1 MRNKGTFNFSGNLEV
16 KKDAPLEA
24 GSIVPTYADLTK
36 AETWTDE
43 EGSVWVY
50 KGKNVTCEDRPGKLY
65 QLTSTDYTK
74 TSNWVEI
81 GDGGTGGGIAEA
93 PKDGKLYGRQNAT
106 WSEINDLILLPS
118 MIITISQHSSS
129 EEILEVFG
137 GLESFK
143 ALMIKIASSNKP
155 LAIAD
160 SNQSSSTSAF
170 VIYHTCTY
178 VESTSKI
185 TIEVMYQLGT
195 AVYDMVIRYEN
206 ETASATVNSFLY
218 QTNKDLE
225 VYYFEPGISQ
235 GKISQEEYTALQNA
249 ITNKK
254 VIMTYVGMADLS
266 ATGSRIPVAAYAID
280 NEISLNFVI
289 DQDSAYPL
297 WVYIQINGS
306 TRDITVTKSVIK
318 QDVYTFIPTI
328 SDGKVKQSDFDNLL
342 AAINDHKIIMI
353 DCGLGELQNTGYYTP
368 AMALYDSSNIIISY
382 NIDMLSYFVGIQS
395 DLLIIVDRTRIADED
410 QVLLKDN
417 TDKYTPTNDYS
428 PATKKYVDDSSF
440 GSTIEISDASLLTTN
455 ANLSDTTASNWIISI
470 FGNEQSFRDVVSD
483 IISNRTRYW
492 FNVTGV
498 NNNVIEMS
506 SINVYKSQDGTIY
519 ELRFIITYY
528 TADTQIT
535 KRISIIQTNKS
546 YHVKINDLMQSN
558 NLTTATKISA
568 TDYAVLDP
576 KDANTMYAVTE

>member
-81 GDGGTGGGIAEA
+81 GGGGTGGGIAEA
-93 PKDGKLYGRQNAT
+93 PEDGKLYGRQNAT
-106 WSEINDLILLPS
+106 WSEINDYI
-118 MIITISQHSSS
+118 MIPEGIMFLENTSTSD
-129 EEILEVFG
+129 EILDAFG
-137 GLESFK
+137 GLDQFIE
-143 ALMIKIASSNKP
+143 LTNEIASNNKP
-155 LAIAD
+155 LILAANSAGTSQSIVFIFAMC
-160 SNQSSSTSAF
+160 STNSSSLNRTLNLYSQAGSDLNS
-170 VIYHTCTY
+170 I
-178 VESTSKI
+178 
-185 TIEVMYQLGT
+185 L
-195 AVYDMVIRYEN
+195 IRYEN
-206 ETASATVNSFLY
+206 GQASFTKIIKGL
-218 QTNKDLE
+218 QTTPE
-225 VYYFEPGISQ
+225 VYYFSPTIQSNKVTQ
-235 GKISQEEYTALQNA
+235 DDYTKLQQAITDGKI
-249 ITNKK
+249 IT
-254 VIMTYVGMADLS
+254 VPVGITDLTT
-266 ATGSRIPVAAYAID
+266 TGSRIPVAAYAID

-297 WVYIQINGS
+297 WVYIRINGS

-353 DCGLGELQNTGYYTP
+353 DYGLGELQSTGYYIP
-368 AMALYDSSNIIISY
+368 AMAWYDSSNIIISY
-382 NIDMLSYFVGIQS
+382 NIDIFRYFIGIQS
-395 DLLIIVDRTRIADED
+395 DLLISADSTRVADED
-410 QVLLKDN
+410 QVLLKNN
-417 TDKYTPTNDYS
+417 TDEYTPTNKYN
-428 PATKKYVDDSSF
+428 PATKKYVDDLSF

-455 ANLSDTTASNWIISI
+455 ANLSDTVASNWIISI
-470 FGNEQSFRDVVSD
+470 FGNEQNFRNVVSD
-483 IISNRTRYW
+483 IINNRTRYW
-492 FNVTGV
+492 FKVSGANA
-498 NNNVIEMS
+498 NVIEMS
-506 SINVYKSQDGTIY
+506 SVNAYKSQDSTIY
-519 ELRFIITYY
+519 ELHFIITYY

-535 KRISIIQTNKS
+535 KRISIIQTNNS

-568 TDYAVLDP
+568 TDYAALDP

>member
-81 GDGGTGGGIAEA
+81 GGGGTGGGIAEA
-93 PKDGKLYGRQNAT
+93 PEDGKLYGRQNAT
-106 WSEINDLILLPS
+106 WSEINDYI
-118 MIITISQHSSS
+118 MIPEGIMFLENTSTSD
-129 EEILEVFG
+129 EILDAFG
-137 GLESFK
+137 GLDQFIE
-143 ALMIKIASSNKP
+143 LTNEIASNNKP
-155 LAIAD
+155 LILAANYAGTSQSIVFIFAMC
-160 SNQSSSTSAF
+160 STNSSSLNRTLNLYSQAGNDLNS
-170 VIYHTCTY
+170 I
-178 VESTSKI
+178 
-185 TIEVMYQLGT
+185 L
-195 AVYDMVIRYEN
+195 IRYEN
-206 ETASATVNSFLY
+206 GQASFTKIIKGL
-218 QTNKDLE
+218 QTTPE
-225 VYYFEPGISQ
+225 VYYFSPTIQSNKVTQ
-235 GKISQEEYTALQNA
+235 DDYTKLQQAITDGKI
-249 ITNKK
+249 IT
-254 VIMTYVGMADLS
+254 VPVGIVDLTT
-266 ATGSRIPVAAYAID
+266 TGSRIPVAAYAID

-297 WVYIQINGS
+297 WVYIRINGS

-353 DCGLGELQNTGYYTP
+353 DYGLGELQSTGYYIP
-368 AMALYDSSNIIISY
+368 AMAWYDNSNIIISY
-382 NIDMLSYFVGIQS
+382 NIDIFKYFIGIQS
-395 DLLIIVDRTRIADED
+395 DLLISADSTRIANED
-410 QVLLKDN
+410 QVLLKNN
-417 TDKYTPTNDYS
+417 TDEYTPTNKYN
-428 PATKKYVDDSSF
+428 PATKKYVDDLSF

-455 ANLSDTTASNWIISI
+455 ANLSDTAASNWIISI
-470 FGNEQSFRDVVSD
+470 FGNEQSFRNVVSD

-498 NNNVIEMS
+498 NVNVIEMS
-506 SINVYKSQDGTIY
+506 SVNAYKSQNGTIY
-519 ELRFIITYY
+519 ELHFIITYY
-528 TADTQIT
+528 IADTQIT
-535 KRISIIQTNKS
+535 KRISIIQTNNS

-568 TDYAVLDP
+568 TDYAALDP

>member
-81 GDGGTGGGIAEA
+81 GGGGTGGGIAEA
-93 PKDGKLYGRQNAT
+93 PEDGKLYGRQNAT
-106 WSEINDLILLPS
+106 WSEINDYI
-118 MIITISQHSSS
+118 MIPEGIMFLENTSTSD
-129 EEILEVFG
+129 EILDAFG
-137 GLESFK
+137 GLDQFIE
-143 ALMIKIASSNKP
+143 LTNEIASNNKP
-155 LAIAD
+155 LILAANSAGTSQSIVFIFAMC
-160 SNQSSSTSAF
+160 STNSSSLNRTLNLYSQAGSDLNS
-170 VIYHTCTY
+170 I
-178 VESTSKI
+178 
-185 TIEVMYQLGT
+185 L
-195 AVYDMVIRYEN
+195 IRYEN
-206 ETASATVNSFLY
+206 GQASFTKIIKGL
-218 QTNKDLE
+218 QTTPE
-225 VYYFEPGISQ
+225 VYYFSPTIQSNKVTQ
-235 GKISQEEYTALQNA
+235 DDYTKLQQAITDGKI
-249 ITNKK
+249 IT
-254 VIMTYVGMADLS
+254 VPVGIADLTT
-266 ATGSRIPVAAYAID
+266 TGSRIPVAAYAID

-297 WVYIQINGS
+297 WVYIRINGS

-353 DCGLGELQNTGYYTP
+353 DYGLGELQSTGYYIP
-368 AMALYDSSNIIISY
+368 AMAWYDNSNIIISY
-382 NIDMLSYFVGIQS
+382 NIDIFKYFIGIQS
-395 DLLIIVDRTRIADED
+395 DLLISADSTRIANED
-410 QVLLKDN
+410 QVLLKNN
-417 TDKYTPTNDYS
+417 TDEYTPTNKYN
-428 PATKKYVDDSSF
+428 PATKKYVDDLSF

-470 FGNEQSFRDVVSD
+470 FGNEQNFRNVVSD
-483 IISNRTRYW
+483 IINNRTRYW
-492 FNVTGV
+492 FKVSGANA
-498 NNNVIEMS
+498 NIIEMS
-506 SINVYKSQDGTIY
+506 SVNVYKSQDSTIY
-519 ELRFIITYY
+519 ELHFIITYY
-528 TADTQIT
+528 IADNQIT
-535 KRISIIQTNKS
+535 KRISIIQTSDS
-546 YHVKINDLMQSN
+546 YHVKINDIMQSN

-568 TDYAVLDP
+568 TDYAALDP
-576 KDANTMYAVTE
+576 KDASTMYAVTK

>member
-81 GDGGTGGGIAEA
+81 GGGGTGGGIAEA
-93 PKDGKLYGRQNAT
+93 PEDGKLYGRQNAT
-106 WSEINDLILLPS
+106 WSEINDYIMMPEGIMFLENTS
-118 MIITISQHSSS
+118 TSD
-129 EEILEVFG
+129 EILDAFG
-137 GLESFK
+137 GLDQFIE
-143 ALMIKIASSNKP
+143 LTNEIASNNKP
-155 LAIAD
+155 LILAANYAGTSQSIVFIFAMC
-160 SNQSSSTSAF
+160 STNSSSLNRTLNLYSQAGSDLNS
-170 VIYHTCTY
+170 ILI
-178 VESTSKI
+178 K
-185 TIEVMYQLGT
+185 
-195 AVYDMVIRYEN
+195 YEN
-206 ETASATVNSFLY
+206 GQASFTKIIKGL
-218 QTNKDLE
+218 QTTPE
-225 VYYFEPGISQ
+225 VYYFSPTIQSNKVTQ
-235 GKISQEEYTALQNA
+235 DDYTKLQQAITDGKI
-249 ITNKK
+249 IT
-254 VIMTYVGMADLS
+254 VPVGIADLTT
-266 ATGSRIPVAAYAID
+266 TGSRIPVAAYAID

-297 WVYIQINGS
+297 WVYIRINGS

-353 DCGLGELQNTGYYTP
+353 DYGLGGLQSTGYYIP
-368 AMALYDSSNIIISY
+368 AMAWCDSSNIIISY
-382 NIDMLSYFVGIQS
+382 NIDVFKYFICIQS
-395 DLLIIVDRTRIADED
+395 DLLISAGNTRIANED
-410 QVLLKDN
+410 YVLLKNN
-417 TDKYTPTNDYS
+417 TDEYTPTNKYN
-428 PATKKYVDDSSF
+428 PATKKYVDDLSF

-455 ANLSDTTASNWIISI
+455 ANLSDTAASNRIISI
-470 FGNEQSFRDVVSD
+470 FGNEQNFRNVVND
-483 IISNRTRYW
+483 IIINRTRYW
-492 FNVTGV
+492 FNVTGA
-498 NNNVIEMS
+498 NANIIEMS
-506 SINVYKSQDGTIY
+506 SVNVYKSQDSTIY
-519 ELRFIITYY
+519 ELHFIITYY
-528 TADTQIT
+528 TADNQIT
-535 KRISIIQTNKS
+535 KRISIIQTSDS
-546 YHVKINDLMQSN
+546 YHVKINDIMQSN

-568 TDYAVLDP
+568 TDYAALSP

>member
-81 GDGGTGGGIAEA
+81 GGGGTGGGIAEA
-93 PKDGKLYGRQNAT
+93 PEDGKLYGRQNAT
-106 WSEINDLILLPS
+106 WSEINDYI
-118 MIITISQHSSS
+118 MIPEGIMFLENTSTSD
-129 EEILEVFG
+129 EILDAFG
-137 GLESFK
+137 GLDQFIE
-143 ALMIKIASSNKP
+143 LTNEIASNNKP
-155 LAIAD
+155 LILAANYAGTSQSIVFIFAMC
-160 SNQSSSTSAF
+160 STNSSSLNRTLNLYSQAGSDLNS
-170 VIYHTCTY
+170 I
-178 VESTSKI
+178 
-185 TIEVMYQLGT
+185 L
-195 AVYDMVIRYEN
+195 IRYEN
-206 ETASATVNSFLY
+206 GQASFTKIIKGL
-218 QTNKDLE
+218 QTTPE
-225 VYYFEPGISQ
+225 VYYFSPTIQSNKVTQ
-235 GKISQEEYTALQNA
+235 DDYTKLQQAITDGKI
-249 ITNKK
+249 IT
-254 VIMTYVGMADLS
+254 VPVGIADLTT
-266 ATGSRIPVAAYAID
+266 TGSRIPVAAYAID

-297 WVYIQINGS
+297 WVYIRINGS

-353 DCGLGELQNTGYYTP
+353 DYGLGELQSTGYYIP
-368 AMALYDSSNIIISY
+368 AMAWYDNSNIIISY
-382 NIDMLSYFVGIQS
+382 NIDIFKYFIGIQS
-395 DLLIIVDRTRIADED
+395 DLLISADSTRIANED
-410 QVLLKDN
+410 QVLLKNN
-417 TDKYTPTNDYS
+417 TDEYTPTNKYN
-428 PATKKYVDDSSF
+428 PATKKYVDDLSF

-470 FGNEQSFRDVVSD
+470 FGNEQSFRNVVSD

-506 SINVYKSQDGTIY
+506 SINVYKSQNGTIY
-519 ELRFIITYY
+519 ELHFIITYY

-535 KRISIIQTNKS
+535 KRISIIQTNNS

-568 TDYAVLDP
+568 TDYAALDP

>member
-81 GDGGTGGGIAEA
+81 GGGGTGGGIAEA
-93 PKDGKLYGRQNAT
+93 PEDGKLYGRQNAT

-170 VIYHTCTY
+170 VIYHTCSY

-195 AVYDMVIRYEN
+195 AIYDMVIRYEN
-206 ETASATVNSFLY
+206 ETASATVNSLLY

-249 ITNKK
+249 ITKKK

-266 ATGSRIPVAAYAID
+266 TTGSRIPVAAYTID

-297 WVYIQINGS
+297 WVYIHINGS
-306 TRDITVTKSVIK
+306 TRDITVTKRIMGQTSKAISGEATLENGTFTGE
-318 QDVYTFIPTI
+318 QYTTFINNLFGSI
-328 SDGKVKQSDFDNLL
+328 SNFQNVVKDI
-342 AAINDHKIIMI
+342 A
-353 DCGLGELQNTGYYTP
+353 QNHSEYHITFP
-368 AMALYDSSNIIISY
+368 
-382 NIDMLSYFVGIQS
+382 NIDSHYQLSNTVAYCDISTNSYVLIFTMGYMAANYSMGIK
-395 DLLIIVDRTRIADED
+395 LVYI
-410 QVLLKDN
+410 N
-417 TDKYTPTNDYS
+417 TE
-428 PATKKYVDDSSF
+428 
-440 GSTIEISDASLLTTN
+440 G
-455 ANLSDTTASNWIISI
+455 W
-470 FGNEQSFRDVVSD
+470 
-483 IISNRTRYW
+483 
-492 FNVTGV
+492 
-498 NNNVIEMS
+498 
-506 SINVYKSQDGTIY
+506 
-519 ELRFIITYY
+519 
-528 TADTQIT
+528 
-535 KRISIIQTNKS
+535 
-546 YHVKINDLMQSN
+546 VKISDLMQSN

-568 TDYAVLDP
+568 TDYAALDP
-576 KDANTMYAVTE
+576 KDTSTMYAVTE

>member
-81 GDGGTGGGIAEA
+81 GGGGTGGGIVEA
-93 PKDGKLYGRQNAT
+93 PEDGKLYGRQNAT
-106 WSEINDLILLPS
+106 WSEINDYIVIPEGIMFLENTS
-118 MIITISQHSSS
+118 TSD
-129 EEILEVFG
+129 EILDAFG
-137 GLESFK
+137 GLDQFIE
-143 ALMIKIASSNKP
+143 LTNEIASNNKP
-155 LAIAD
+155 LILATNSAGTSQSIVFIFAMC
-160 SNQSSSTSAF
+160 STNSSSLDRTLNLYSQAGSDLNS
-170 VIYHTCTY
+170 I
-178 VESTSKI
+178 
-185 TIEVMYQLGT
+185 L
-195 AVYDMVIRYEN
+195 IRYEN
-206 ETASATVNSFLY
+206 GQASFTKIIKGL
-218 QTNKDLE
+218 QTTPE
-225 VYYFEPGISQ
+225 VYYFSPTIQSNKVTQ
-235 GKISQEEYTALQNA
+235 DDYTKLQQAITDGKI
-249 ITNKK
+249 IT
-254 VIMTYVGMADLS
+254 VPVGIADLTT
-266 ATGSRIPVAAYAID
+266 TGSRIPVAAYAID

-297 WVYIQINGS
+297 WVYIRINGS

-318 QDVYTFIPTI
+318 D
-328 SDGKVKQSDFDNLL
+328 DL
-342 AAINDHKIIMI
+342 
-353 DCGLGELQNTGYYTP
+353 
-368 AMALYDSSNIIISY
+368 SS
-382 NIDMLSYFVGIQS
+382 
-395 DLLIIVDRTRIADED
+395 
-410 QVLLKDN
+410 
-417 TDKYTPTNDYS
+417 
-428 PATKKYVDDSSF
+428 

-470 FGNEQSFRDVVSD
+470 FGNEQSFRNVVSD

-498 NNNVIEMS
+498 NANVIEMS
-506 SINVYKSQDGTIY
+506 SVNAYKSQNGTIY
-519 ELRFIITYY
+519 ELHFIITYY

-535 KRISIIQTNKS
+535 KRISIIQTNNS

-568 TDYAVLDP
+568 TDYAALDP

>member
-81 GDGGTGGGIAEA
+81 GGGGTGGGIAEA
-93 PKDGKLYGRQNAT
+93 PEDGKLYGRQNAT
-106 WSEINDLILLPS
+106 WSEINDYI
-118 MIITISQHSSS
+118 MIPEGIMFLENTSTSD
-129 EEILEVFG
+129 EILDAFG
-137 GLESFK
+137 GLDQFIE
-143 ALMIKIASSNKP
+143 LTNEIASNNKP
-155 LAIAD
+155 LILAANYAGTSQSIVFIFAMC
-160 SNQSSSTSAF
+160 STNSSSLNRTLNLYSQ
-170 VIYHTCTY
+170 VGSDLNSI
-178 VESTSKI
+178 
-185 TIEVMYQLGT
+185 L
-195 AVYDMVIRYEN
+195 IRYEN
-206 ETASATVNSFLY
+206 GQASFTKVIKGL
-218 QTNKDLE
+218 QTTPE
-225 VYYFEPGISQ
+225 VYYFSPTIQSNKVTQ
-235 GKISQEEYTALQNA
+235 DDYTKLQQAITDGKI
-249 ITNKK
+249 IT
-254 VIMTYVGMADLS
+254 VPVGIADLTT
-266 ATGSRIPVAAYAID
+266 TGSRIPVAAYAID

-297 WVYIQINGS
+297 WVYIRINGS

-353 DCGLGELQNTGYYTP
+353 DYGLGESQSTGYYIP
-368 AMALYDSSNIIISY
+368 AMAWYDNSNIIISY
-382 NIDMLSYFVGIQS
+382 NIDVFKYFIGIQS
-395 DLLIIVDRTRIADED
+395 DLLISADSTRIANED
-410 QVLLKDN
+410 QVLLKNN
-417 TDKYTPTNDYS
+417 TDEYTPTNKYN
-428 PATKKYVDDSSF
+428 PATKKYVDDLSS

-455 ANLSDTTASNWIISI
+455 ANLSDTAASNWIISI
-470 FGNEQSFRDVVSD
+470 FGNEQSFRNVVSD

-498 NNNVIEMS
+498 NANVIEMS
-506 SINVYKSQDGTIY
+506 SVNVYKSQNGTIY
-519 ELRFIITYY
+519 ELHFIITYY
-528 TADTQIT
+528 IADTQIT
-535 KRISIIQTNKS
+535 KRISIIQTNNS

-568 TDYAVLDP
+568 TDYAALDP

>member
-81 GDGGTGGGIAEA
+81 GGGGTGGGIAEA
-93 PKDGKLYGRQNAT
+93 PEDGKLYGRQNAT

-170 VIYHTCTY
+170 VVYHTCTY

-195 AVYDMVIRYEN
+195 VIYDMVIRYEN

-249 ITNKK
+249 ITKKK

-266 ATGSRIPVAAYAID
+266 TTGSRIPVAAYTID

-306 TRDITVTKSVIK
+306 TRDITVTKRIMGQTSKAISGSVS
-318 QDVYTFIPTI
+318 F
-328 SDGKVKQSDFDNLL
+328 DGNTEIAGAQAIDFVNSMFGSFNNYKNVVMD
-342 AAINDHKIIMI
+342 IIQNHSQYHI
-353 DCGLGELQNTGYYTP
+353 TLPEDPLGTYLQLSNVVAYH
-368 AMALYDSSNIIISY
+368 DSSSANMY
-382 NIDMLSYFVGIQS
+382 
-395 DLLIIVDRTRIADED
+395 LLMFTICLPAENFAVN
-410 QVLLKDN
+410 V
-417 TDKYTPTNDYS
+417 YS
-428 PATKKYVDDSSF
+428 FY
-440 GSTIEISDASLLTTN
+440 
-455 ANLSDTTASNWIISI
+455 
-470 FGNEQSFRDVVSD
+470 
-483 IISNRTRYW
+483 
-492 FNVTGV
+492 
-498 NNNVIEMS
+498 
-506 SINVYKSQDGTIY
+506 INVDSTGGY
-519 ELRFIITYY
+519 
-528 TADTQIT
+528 
-535 KRISIIQTNKS
+535 
-546 YHVKINDLMQSN
+546 VKINSLIKSN

-568 TDYAVLDP
+568 TDYAALDP
-576 KDANTMYAVTE
+576 KDASTMYAVTE

>member
-81 GDGGTGGGIAEA
+81 GGGGTGGGIAEA
-93 PKDGKLYGRQNAT
+93 PEDGKLYGRQNAT
-106 WSEINDLILLPS
+106 WSEINDYIMIPEGIMFLENTSTSDKILDA
-118 MIITISQHSSS
+118 
-129 EEILEVFG
+129 FG
-137 GLESFK
+137 GLDQFIE
-143 ALMIKIASSNKP
+143 LTNEIASNNKP
-155 LAIAD
+155 LILAANYAGTSQSIVFIFAMC
-160 SNQSSSTSAF
+160 STNSSSLNRTLNLYSQ
-170 VIYHTCTY
+170 VGSDLNSI
-178 VESTSKI
+178 
-185 TIEVMYQLGT
+185 L
-195 AVYDMVIRYEN
+195 IRYEN
-206 ETASATVNSFLY
+206 GQASFTKIIKGL
-218 QTNKDLE
+218 QTTPE
-225 VYYFEPGISQ
+225 VYYFSPTIQSNKVTQ
-235 GKISQEEYTALQNA
+235 DDYTKLQQAITDGKI
-249 ITNKK
+249 IT
-254 VIMTYVGMADLS
+254 VPVGIADLTT
-266 ATGSRIPVAAYAID
+266 TGSRIPVAAYAID

-297 WVYIQINGS
+297 WVYIRINGS

-353 DCGLGELQNTGYYTP
+353 DYGLGELQNTGYYIP
-368 AMALYDSSNIIISY
+368 ATAWYDSSNIIISY
-382 NIDMLSYFVGIQS
+382 NIDIFRYFIGIQS
-395 DLLIIVDRTRIADED
+395 DLLISADSTRIADED
-410 QVLLKDN
+410 QVLLKNN
-417 TDKYTPTNDYS
+417 TDEYTPTNKYN
-428 PATKKYVDDSSF
+428 PATKKYVDDLSF

-455 ANLSDTTASNWIISI
+455 ANLSDTVASNWIISI
-470 FGNEQSFRDVVSD
+470 FGNEQNFRNVVSD
-483 IISNRTRYW
+483 IINNRTRYW
-492 FNVTGV
+492 FKVSGANA
-498 NNNVIEMS
+498 NVIEMS
-506 SINVYKSQDGTIY
+506 SVNAYKSQDSTIY
-519 ELRFIITYY
+519 ELHFIITYY
-528 TADTQIT
+528 IADTQIT
-535 KRISIIQTNKS
+535 KRISIIQTNNS

-568 TDYAVLDP
+568 TDYAALDP

>member
-81 GDGGTGGGIAEA
+81 GGGGTGGGIAEA
-93 PKDGKLYGRQNAT
+93 PEDGKLYGRQNAT
-106 WSEINDLILLPS
+106 WSEINDYI
-118 MIITISQHSSS
+118 MIPEGIMFLENTSTSD
-129 EEILEVFG
+129 EILDAFG
-137 GLESFK
+137 GLDQFIE
-143 ALMIKIASSNKP
+143 LTNEIASNNKP
-155 LAIAD
+155 LILAANYAGTSQSIVFIFAMC
-160 SNQSSSTSAF
+160 STNSSSLNRTLNLYSQAGSDLNS
-170 VIYHTCTY
+170 I
-178 VESTSKI
+178 
-185 TIEVMYQLGT
+185 L
-195 AVYDMVIRYEN
+195 IRYEN
-206 ETASATVNSFLY
+206 GQASFTKIIKGL
-218 QTNKDLE
+218 QTTPE
-225 VYYFEPGISQ
+225 VYYFSPTIQSNKVTQ
-235 GKISQEEYTALQNA
+235 DDYTKLQQAITDGKI
-249 ITNKK
+249 IT
-254 VIMTYVGMADLS
+254 VPVGIADLTT
-266 ATGSRIPVAAYAID
+266 TGSRIPVAAYAID

-297 WVYIQINGS
+297 WVYIRINGS

-353 DCGLGELQNTGYYTP
+353 DYGLGELQSTGYYIP
-368 AMALYDSSNIIISY
+368 AMAWYDSSNIIISY
-382 NIDMLSYFVGIQS
+382 NIDVFRYFIGIQS
-395 DLLIIVDRTRIADED
+395 DLLISADSTRIADED
-410 QVLLKDN
+410 QVLLKNN
-417 TDKYTPTNDYS
+417 TDEYTPTNKYN
-428 PATKKYVDDSSF
+428 PATKKYVDDLSF

-455 ANLSDTTASNWIISI
+455 ANLSDTAASNRIISI
-470 FGNEQSFRDVVSD
+470 FGNEQNFRNVVSD
-483 IISNRTRYW
+483 IINNRTRYW
-492 FNVTGV
+492 FKVSGANA
-498 NNNVIEMS
+498 NVIEMS
-506 SINVYKSQDGTIY
+506 SVNVYKSQDSTIY
-519 ELRFIITYY
+519 ELHFIITHY
-528 TADTQIT
+528 TADNQIT
-535 KRISIIQTNKS
+535 KRISIIQTSDS
-546 YHVKINDLMQSN
+546 YHVKINDIMQSN

-568 TDYAVLDP
+568 TDYAALSP

>member
-81 GDGGTGGGIAEA
+81 GGGGTGGGIAEA
-93 PKDGKLYGRQNAT
+93 PEDGKLYGRQNAT
-106 WSEINDLILLPS
+106 WSEINDYI
-118 MIITISQHSSS
+118 MIPEGIMFLENTSTSD
-129 EEILEVFG
+129 EILDAFG
-137 GLESFK
+137 GLDQFIE
-143 ALMIKIASSNKP
+143 LTNEIASNNKP
-155 LAIAD
+155 LILAANSAGTSQSIVFIFAMC
-160 SNQSSSTSAF
+160 STNSSSLNRTLNLYSQ
-170 VIYHTCTY
+170 VGSDLNSI
-178 VESTSKI
+178 
-185 TIEVMYQLGT
+185 L
-195 AVYDMVIRYEN
+195 IRYEN
-206 ETASATVNSFLY
+206 GQASFTKIIKGL
-218 QTNKDLE
+218 QTTPE
-225 VYYFEPGISQ
+225 VYYFSPTIQSNKVTQ
-235 GKISQEEYTALQNA
+235 DDYTKLQQAITDGKI
-249 ITNKK
+249 IT
-254 VIMTYVGMADLS
+254 VPVGIADLTT
-266 ATGSRIPVAAYAID
+266 TGSRIPVAAYAID

-297 WVYIQINGS
+297 WVYIRINGS

-353 DCGLGELQNTGYYTP
+353 DYGLGELQSTGYYIP
-368 AMALYDSSNIIISY
+368 AMAWYDNSNIIISY
-382 NIDMLSYFVGIQS
+382 NIDIFKYFIGIQS
-395 DLLIIVDRTRIADED
+395 DLLISADSTRIANED
-410 QVLLKDN
+410 QVLLKNN
-417 TDKYTPTNDYS
+417 TDEYTPTNKYN
-428 PATKKYVDDSSF
+428 PATKKYVDDLSF

-455 ANLSDTTASNWIISI
+455 ANLSDTAASNWIISI
-470 FGNEQSFRDVVSD
+470 FGNEQSFRNVVSD

-498 NNNVIEMS
+498 NVNVIEMS
-506 SINVYKSQDGTIY
+506 SVNAYKSQNGTIY
-519 ELRFIITYY
+519 ELHFIITYY
-528 TADTQIT
+528 IADTQIT
-535 KRISIIQTNKS
+535 KRISIIQTNNS

-568 TDYAVLDP
+568 TDYAALDP
-576 KDANTMYAVTE
+576 KDANTMYAVTG

>member
-81 GDGGTGGGIAEA
+81 GGGGTGGGIAEA
-93 PKDGKLYGRQNAT
+93 PEDGKLYGRQNAT
-106 WSEINDLILLPS
+106 WSEINDYI
-118 MIITISQHSSS
+118 MIPEGIAFLENTSTSD
-129 EEILEVFG
+129 EILDAFG
-137 GLESFK
+137 GLDQFIE
-143 ALMIKIASSNKP
+143 LTNEIASNNKP
-155 LAIAD
+155 LILAANYAGTSQSIVFIFAMC
-160 SNQSSSTSAF
+160 STNSSSLNRTLNLYSQAGSDLNS
-170 VIYHTCTY
+170 I
-178 VESTSKI
+178 
-185 TIEVMYQLGT
+185 L
-195 AVYDMVIRYEN
+195 IRYEN
-206 ETASATVNSFLY
+206 GQASFTKIIKGL
-218 QTNKDLE
+218 QTTPE
-225 VYYFEPGISQ
+225 VYYFSPTIQSNKVTQ
-235 GKISQEEYTALQNA
+235 DDYTKLQQAITDGKI
-249 ITNKK
+249 IT
-254 VIMTYVGMADLS
+254 VPVGIADLTT
-266 ATGSRIPVAAYAID
+266 TGSRIPVAAYAID

-297 WVYIQINGS
+297 WVYIRINGS

-353 DCGLGELQNTGYYTP
+353 DYGLGELQSTGYYIP
-368 AMALYDSSNIIISY
+368 AMTWCDSSSIIISY
-382 NIDMLSYFVGIQS
+382 SIDVFKYFICIQS
-395 DLLIIVDRTRIADED
+395 DLLIGAGSTRTADED

-417 TDKYTPTNDYS
+417 
-428 PATKKYVDDSSF
+428 
-440 GSTIEISDASLLTTN
+440 IEISDASLLTTN
-455 ANLSDTTASNWIISI
+455 ANLSDTAASNWVISI
-470 FGNEQSFRDVVSD
+470 FGNEWGFRDVVDD
-483 IISNRTRYW
+483 IVSNRTRYW

-506 SINVYKSQDGTIY
+506 SVNVCKSQNGTIY
-519 ELRFIITYY
+519 ELHFIITYY

-535 KRISIIQTNKS
+535 KRISIIQTNNS

>member
-81 GDGGTGGGIAEA
+81 GGGGTGGGIAEA
-93 PKDGKLYGRQNAT
+93 PEDGKLYGRQNAT
-106 WSEINDLILLPS
+106 WSEINDYI
-118 MIITISQHSSS
+118 MIPEGIMFLENTSTSD
-129 EEILEVFG
+129 EILDAFG
-137 GLESFK
+137 GLDQFIE
-143 ALMIKIASSNKP
+143 LTNEIASNNKP
-155 LAIAD
+155 LILAANYAGTSQSIVFIFAMC
-160 SNQSSSTSAF
+160 STNSSSLNRTLNLYSQAGSDLNS
-170 VIYHTCTY
+170 I
-178 VESTSKI
+178 
-185 TIEVMYQLGT
+185 L
-195 AVYDMVIRYEN
+195 IRYEN
-206 ETASATVNSFLY
+206 GQASFTKIIKGL
-218 QTNKDLE
+218 QTTPE
-225 VYYFEPGISQ
+225 VYYFSPTIQSNKVTQ
-235 GKISQEEYTALQNA
+235 DDYTKLQQAITDGKI
-249 ITNKK
+249 IT
-254 VIMTYVGMADLS
+254 VPVGIADLTT
-266 ATGSRIPVAAYAID
+266 TGSRIPVAAYAID

-297 WVYIQINGS
+297 WVYIRINGS

-353 DCGLGELQNTGYYTP
+353 DYGLGELQSTGYYIP
-368 AMALYDSSNIIISY
+368 AMAWYDNSNIIISY
-382 NIDMLSYFVGIQS
+382 NIDIFKYFIGIQS
-395 DLLIIVDRTRIADED
+395 DLLISADSTRIANED
-410 QVLLKDN
+410 QVLLKNN
-417 TDKYTPTNDYS
+417 TDEYTPTNKYN
-428 PATKKYVDDSSF
+428 PATKKYVDDLSF

-470 FGNEQSFRDVVSD
+470 FGNEQNFRNVVSD
-483 IISNRTRYW
+483 IINNRTRYW
-492 FNVTGV
+492 FKVSGANA
-498 NNNVIEMS
+498 NIIEMS
-506 SINVYKSQDGTIY
+506 SVNVYKSQDSTIY
-519 ELRFIITYY
+519 ELHFIITYY
-528 TADTQIT
+528 IADNQIT
-535 KRISIIQTNKS
+535 KRISIIQTSDS
-546 YHVKINDLMQSN
+546 YHVKINDIMQSN

-568 TDYAVLDP
+568 TDYAALDP
-576 KDANTMYAVTE
+576 KDASTMYAVTK

>member
-81 GDGGTGGGIAEA
+81 GGGDTGGGIAEA
-93 PKDGKLYGRQNAT
+93 PEDGKLYGRQNAT

-185 TIEVMYQLGT
+185 TIEVMYQLVT
-195 AVYDMVIRYEN
+195 AI
-206 ETASATVNSFLY
+206 
-218 QTNKDLE
+218 
-225 VYYFEPGISQ
+225 
-235 GKISQEEYTALQNA
+235 
-249 ITNKK
+249 
-254 VIMTYVGMADLS
+254 
-266 ATGSRIPVAAYAID
+266 
-280 NEISLNFVI
+280 
-289 DQDSAYPL
+289 
-297 WVYIQINGS
+297 
-306 TRDITVTKSVIK
+306 
-318 QDVYTFIPTI
+318 
-328 SDGKVKQSDFDNLL
+328 
-342 AAINDHKIIMI
+342 
-353 DCGLGELQNTGYYTP
+353 
-368 AMALYDSSNIIISY
+368 
-382 NIDMLSYFVGIQS
+382 
-395 DLLIIVDRTRIADED
+395 
-410 QVLLKDN
+410 
-417 TDKYTPTNDYS
+417 
-428 PATKKYVDDSSF
+428 
-440 GSTIEISDASLLTTN
+440 
-455 ANLSDTTASNWIISI
+455 
-470 FGNEQSFRDVVSD
+470 
-483 IISNRTRYW
+483 
-492 FNVTGV
+492 
-498 NNNVIEMS
+498 
-506 SINVYKSQDGTIY
+506 
-519 ELRFIITYY
+519 
-528 TADTQIT
+528 
-535 KRISIIQTNKS
+535 
-546 YHVKINDLMQSN
+546 
-558 NLTTATKISA
+558 
-568 TDYAVLDP
+568 
-576 KDANTMYAVTE
+576 

>member
-81 GDGGTGGGIAEA
+81 GGGGTGGGIAEA
-93 PKDGKLYGRQNAT
+93 PEDGKLYGRQNAT
-106 WSEINDLILLPS
+106 WSEINDYI
-118 MIITISQHSSS
+118 MIPEGIMFLENTSTSD
-129 EEILEVFG
+129 EILDAFG
-137 GLESFK
+137 GLDQFIE
-143 ALMIKIASSNKP
+143 LTNEIASNNKP
-155 LAIAD
+155 LILAANYAGTSQCIVFIFAMCSTN
-160 SNQSSSTSAF
+160 SNSLDRTLNLYSQAGSDLNS
-170 VIYHTCTY
+170 I
-178 VESTSKI
+178 
-185 TIEVMYQLGT
+185 L
-195 AVYDMVIRYEN
+195 IRYEN
-206 ETASATVNSFLY
+206 GQASFTKIIKGLQTAP
-218 QTNKDLE
+218 E
-225 VYYFEPGISQ
+225 VYYFSPTIQSNKVTQ
-235 GKISQEEYTALQNA
+235 DDYTKLQQAITDGKI
-249 ITNKK
+249 IT
-254 VIMTYVGMADLS
+254 VPVGIADLTT
-266 ATGSRIPVAAYAID
+266 TGSRIPVAAYAID

-297 WVYIQINGS
+297 WVYIRINGS

-353 DCGLGELQNTGYYTP
+353 DYGLGELQNTGYYIP
-368 AMALYDSSNIIISY
+368 AMAWYDSSNIIISY
-382 NIDMLSYFVGIQS
+382 NIDIFRYFIGIQS
-395 DLLIIVDRTRIADED
+395 DLLISADSTRIADED
-410 QVLLKDN
+410 QVLLKNN
-417 TDKYTPTNDYS
+417 TDEYTPTNKYN
-428 PATKKYVDDSSF
+428 PATKKYVDDLSF

-455 ANLSDTTASNWIISI
+455 ANLSDTVASNWIISI
-470 FGNEQSFRDVVSD
+470 FGNEQNFRNVVSD
-483 IISNRTRYW
+483 IINNRTRYW
-492 FNVTGV
+492 FKVSGANA
-498 NNNVIEMS
+498 NVIEMS
-506 SINVYKSQDGTIY
+506 SVNAYKSQDSTIY
-519 ELRFIITYY
+519 ELHFIITYY
-528 TADTQIT
+528 IADTQIT
-535 KRISIIQTNKS
+535 KRISIIQTNNS

-568 TDYAVLDP
+568 TDYAALDP

>member
-81 GDGGTGGGIAEA
+81 GGGGTGGGIVEA
-93 PKDGKLYGRQNAT
+93 PEDGKLYGRQNAT

-118 MIITISQHSSS
+118 TIITISQHSSS

-170 VIYHTCTY
+170 VIYHACTY

-249 ITNKK
+249 ITKKK

-266 ATGSRIPVAAYAID
+266 TTGSRIPVAAYTID

-297 WVYIQINGS
+297 WVYIHINGS
-306 TRDITVTKSVIK
+306 TRDITVTKRIMGQTSKAISGLVPVDGNIEITGAQAMDFVNSMFGSFNNYKNVIMDII
-318 QDVYTFIPTI
+318 QNHSQYHMTLPEDTLGTYFQLSNVVAYHDSSSANMYLLMFTI
-328 SDGKVKQSDFDNLL
+328 SL
-342 AAINDHKIIMI
+342 
-353 DCGLGELQNTGYYTP
+353 P
-368 AMALYDSSNIIISY
+368 AENFAVN
-382 NIDMLSYFVGIQS
+382 VH
-395 DLLIIVDRTRIADED
+395 
-410 QVLLKDN
+410 
-417 TDKYTPTNDYS
+417 
-428 PATKKYVDDSSF
+428 SF
-440 GSTIEISDASLLTTN
+440 
-455 ANLSDTTASNWIISI
+455 
-470 FGNEQSFRDVVSD
+470 
-483 IISNRTRYW
+483 Y
-492 FNVTGV
+492 
-498 NNNVIEMS
+498 
-506 SINVYKSQDGTIY
+506 INVDGTGGY
-519 ELRFIITYY
+519 
-528 TADTQIT
+528 
-535 KRISIIQTNKS
+535 
-546 YHVKINDLMQSN
+546 VKVNSLIKSN

-568 TDYAVLDP
+568 TDYAALDP

>member
-81 GDGGTGGGIAEA
+81 GGGGTGGGIVEA
-93 PKDGKLYGRQNAT
+93 PEDGKLYGRQNAT

-195 AVYDMVIRYEN
+195 NVYDMVIRYEN

-249 ITNKK
+249 ITKKK

-266 ATGSRIPVAAYAID
+266 TTGSRIPVAAYTID

-289 DQDSAYPL
+289 DQDSTYPL
-297 WVYIQINGS
+297 WVYIHINGS
-306 TRDITVTKSVIK
+306 TRDITVTKRIMGQTSKAISGWFPVDGNIEVAGAQAMDFVNSMFGSFNNYKNVIMDII
-318 QDVYTFIPTI
+318 QNHSQYHMTLPEHPLDTYFQLSNVAAYYDSPPADLYVLMFTI
-328 SDGKVKQSDFDNLL
+328 SL
-342 AAINDHKIIMI
+342 
-353 DCGLGELQNTGYYTP
+353 P
-368 AMALYDSSNIIISY
+368 AENFTV
-382 NIDMLSYFVGIQS
+382 NVH
-395 DLLIIVDRTRIADED
+395 
-410 QVLLKDN
+410 
-417 TDKYTPTNDYS
+417 
-428 PATKKYVDDSSF
+428 SF
-440 GSTIEISDASLLTTN
+440 
-455 ANLSDTTASNWIISI
+455 
-470 FGNEQSFRDVVSD
+470 
-483 IISNRTRYW
+483 Y
-492 FNVTGV
+492 
-498 NNNVIEMS
+498 
-506 SINVYKSQDGTIY
+506 INVDGTGGY
-519 ELRFIITYY
+519 
-528 TADTQIT
+528 
-535 KRISIIQTNKS
+535 
-546 YHVKINDLMQSN
+546 VKVNSLIKSN

-576 KDANTMYAVTE
+576 KEANTMYAVTE